1 MNEIIY
7 SIIIPH
13 KNCPQLLQRCLD
25 SIPHREDTQII
36 VVDDNSDQDK
46 VDFKNFPGLTRPN
59 TEVYFEKV
67 GKGAGYSR
75 NVGML
80 HAKGKWLMFADA
92 DDTFTD
98 CLNDILDKYKN
109 DDHHDMVILNAQRVN
124 EFGEVKSNFSL
135 NRYIANY
142 RRNRIYSEKV
152 VRYGFWTPW
161 SRMVKRKMVEDNSI
175 RYEEIPVGNDM
186 MFCLN
191 CSKFSKYLAV
201 EEHPVYRYVHPDGRS
216 LTASYRRTEEAQR
229 ELFKLF
235 LRAED
240 LCKTVGYIF
249 RPTPL
254 AVYYKAFFRR
264 DENNKKM
271 WRIFKESMKLNRCS
285 YLKESFFLLVLFIGK
300 LLKVI

>member
-1 MNEIIY
+1 MRTKSSEHNVYINLGASNHTLVERSVNDFYATPPLAVRHLLEVEKFNNYIWEPACGMNHITNE
-7 SIIIPH
+7 
-13 KNCPQLLQRCLD
+13 LR
-25 SIPHREDTQII
+25 
-36 VVDDNSDQDK
+36 
-46 VDFKNFPGLTRPN
+46 
-59 TEVYFEKV
+59 
-67 GKGAGYSR
+67 
-75 NVGML
+75 
-80 HAKGKWLMFADA
+80 
-92 DDTFTD
+92 
-98 CLNDILDKYKN
+98 KN
-109 DDHHDMVILNAQRVN
+109 DYT
-124 EFGEVKSNFSL
+124 VKCSD
-135 NRYIANY
+135 I
-142 RRNRIYSEKV
+142 V
-152 VRYGFWTPW
+152 
-161 SRMVKRKMVEDNSI
+161 KMVEDNSI